1 MEAAEATASSTIYQT
16 HLARRGES
24 SKKTDGYDMKN
35 ERRHLIYDE
44 KVN

>member
-24 SKKTDGYDMKN
+24 SKTLEKNVKN
-35 ERRHLIYDE
+35 EQILLVINDV